1 MSERISNIGNIV
13 DSVINQMQEYG
24 LSGSDRAWLLNIA
37 TSFYQ
42 DRLRGVNMPSV
53 ITMRFPVTMTTR
65 IWPIPSHYIRYT
77 KIGYK
82 NQNSHTTYILGLNED
97 IDLTEPIASCAQPIE
112 TNPSVDGGFW
122 FSGFGVGF
130 GASNWVQPLYGV
142 GGGFSKNYYRV
153 DFENNC
159 IRFSESLPVGEAFI
173 EFLSAGKDVN
183 EGTIVLLAYRAS
195 MEAWLIK
202 RVCELK
208 PKVMALARNVYA
220 EFTRD
225 AFARMW
231 DANYL
236 ANGLTPDEMMS
247 DIYRASGFAIR

>member
-1 MSERISNIGNIV
+1 MAERISNIGNIV
-13 DSVINQMQEYG
+13 DSVINQMQHYG

-53 ITMRFPVTMTTR
+53 VTLRFPVTMTTR
-65 IWPIPSHYIRYT
+65 VWPWPSHYIRYT

-82 NQNSHTTYILGLNED
+82 RQGSATTYILGLNED
-97 IDLTEPIASCAQPIE
+97 IDLTEPVASCAQPIE
-112 TNPSVDGGFW
+112 IDPPLDGGYI
-122 FSGFGVGF
+122 FSGWGIGF
-130 GASNWVQPLYGV
+130 GASNWVQPLYGI

-153 DFENNC
+153 DFERNC
-159 IRFSESLPVGEAFI
+159 IRFSENLPVGEAFI
-173 EFLSAGKDVN
+173 EFLSAGKDVD
-183 EGTIVLLAYRAS
+183 EGTIVLLAYRSS
-195 MEAWLIK
+195 MEAFLMK

-208 PKVMALARNVYA
+208 PKVMAMAKSIYGQFVRDYDARL
-220 EFTRD
+220 
-225 AFARMW
+225 W

-247 DIYRASGFAIR
+247 EIYKASGFSIR